1 MELIFIGAD
10 HEVTGS
16 CHCLHV
22 NGKYILVDYGMEQGG
37 NIFENAKLPVKPSQ
51 IDYVFVTHA
60 HIDHTGMLPKLYQEG
75 FTGQVLAT
83 NDSVRLCDLMLRD
96 SAHIQMMEAEWRN
109 KKAGRKGAA
118 DAFEPL
124 YTMEDAMGIMRQFVP
139 YDYDKVYDLCEGVKF
154 RFTDIG
160 HLLGSASIEIW
171 LNENGEERKIVFSG
185 DIGNKNQPLLK
196 DPTYTKS
203 ADYVLVESTYGDR
216 YHEKQTMD
224 YVEALTDIMRETFKR
239 GGNVV
244 IPAFAVGR
252 TQVLLYYFREIK
264 QKNLLPEFPDF
275 KVFVDSPM
283 AVTATGI
290 FTEADPNNLD
300 EEARAIMDS
309 GVNPISFPGLELS
322 ITTDESKAI
331 NDNTE
336 PKVIMSASGMC
347 DAGRIKHHLKYNL
360 WRKDSSVVFVGYQA
374 EGTLGRKLI
383 DGAETVK
390 VLGEEVTVECKV
402 HMLQGMS
409 GHADKQGLLDFLT
422 AFEEKPKKV
431 FVVHGDDDVMEGF
444 TQCLQEEYGFDASAP
459 YSGSEFDLIAGEYTH
474 VAEPIRI
481 VKGEGKVSLPF
492 TKLKAAEEQIDK
504 LVQASSGL
512 TNKDLEAFTKDLQAL
527 YEKYKIQ

>member
-1 MELIFIGAD
+1 MELRFIGAD

-16 CHCLHV
+16 CHCLHI

-37 NIFENAKLPVKPSQ
+37 NVFENAALPVKPSQ

-83 NDSVRLCDLMLRD
+83 KDSTRLCDLMLRD

-109 KKAGRKGAA
+109 KKAGRKGSSEAY
-118 DAFEPL
+118 EPL
-124 YTMEDAMGIMRQFVP
+124 YTMEDALGILRQFVP
-139 YDYDKVYDLCEGVKF
+139 YDYGQIYDLCEGVRF

-171 LNENGEERKIVFSG
+171 LTENGEERKIVFSG
-185 DIGNKNQPLLK
+185 DVGNKNQPILK
-196 DPTYTKS
+196 DPTYTTS

-216 YHEKQTMD
+216 YHEKQRTD
-224 YVEALTDIMRETFKR
+224 YVAALTDILRETFKR

-252 TQVLLYYFREIK
+252 TQVLLYFFREIK

-300 EEARAIMDS
+300 DEARAVMES

-331 NDNTE
+331 NENTE
-336 PKVIMSASGMC
+336 PKVILSASGMC

-360 WRKDSSVVFVGYQA
+360 WRTDSTVVFVGYQA
-374 EGTLGRKLI
+374 EGTLGRQLL

-390 VLGEEVTVECKV
+390 VLGDEVAVHCKIT
-402 HMLQGMS
+402 MIQGMS
-409 GHADKQGLLDFLT
+409 GHADKEGLLDFLK

-431 FVVHGDDDVMEGF
+431 FVVHGDYDVVDGF
-444 TQCLQEEYGFDASAP
+444 TKCLQEEYGFDAFAP
-459 YSGSEFDLIAGEYTH
+459 YSGSEFDLITGEFTH
-474 VAEPIRI
+474 VAEPVRI
-481 VKGEGKVSLPF
+481 EKGAGKMSVPF
-492 TKLKAAEEQIDK
+492 AKLKDAEKQIDK
-504 LVQASSGL
+504 LIDASQGL
-512 TNKDLEAFTKDLQAL
+512 PNKELEAFAKDLQAL
-527 YEKYKIQ
+527 YEKYKIE